1 VQYEYAYTFKYSE
14 RPKTLAERKFED
26 DVHEDVKQKRLEE
39 IIKIQRAGSTMR
51 NKASVGKTFKV
62 LVEGVSKKSDEM
74 LFGRNSQNAVIV
86 FDRGEIELKTYVD
99 VRVTDYTSATLIGEV
114 VNQ

>member
-1 VQYEYAYTFKYSE
+1 
-14 RPKTLAERKFED
+14 LAERKYED
-26 DVHEDVKQKRLEE
+26 DVPEEVKQKRLEE
-39 IIKIQRAGSTMR
+39 IIEIQHEGSFIR

-62 LVEGVSKKSDEM
+62 LVEGVSKKSDQM

-86 FDRGEIELKTYVD
+86 FDRGDIQLKTYVD
-99 VRVTDYTSATLIGEV
+99 VRVTECTSATLIGEV